1 MGPVPHMNATAAAI
15 LRFLAQPAVVARRY
29 TPRQARGDAL
39 AGLTVAVVAV
49 PQAMAYALVAGVAPI
64 YGLVTLVVQSLLGA
78 LFNANPYLSVGPI
91 NTQSLLVAA
100 TVTRLMTTVDPH
112 DTEPEALYLQLVVA
126 LTLIKGAMQVGFALL
141 RMGGLVKYVSQSVI
155 VGFTAGAG
163 VLIAAGQLHNF
174 LGVEALRA
182 EGDWPG
188 LIGVVQRLWP
198 NVSQL
203 SATSIAVGCGAL
215 GILVGARAVSRLL
228 PGALLAVV
236 AGGLAVW
243 VAGWS
248 SADLPL
254 VQPLPARGELV
265 NVLALPAF
273 SLDQLESLLP
283 GALALA
289 MLGLMEAYA
298 IGTSIA
304 ARTGQRIGPNR
315 ELASQG
321 LVNLI
326 SAFFSCM
333 PGSGSFSRSAL
344 NYHAGAKTLYS
355 GVFNAVFVL
364 LIVLMF
370 APAARF
376 VPMAALA
383 AVLFVIAWQLID
395 FRFIGRVWRTSRAD
409 AAVCFVTFAATLIT
423 PLEYA
428 IFIGVALNIAIYL
441 RQSSRLHV
449 NELVQSHGG
458 PFTERPVADRSG
470 RRAIVFLSLEGDLF
484 FGVADE
490 LQDALNR
497 AASSGVRVVIL
508 RLKRTHSVDATVLSV
523 LERFAQVMHERQG
536 HVLLCGVRP
545 GLSDAMRRFGLV
557 SQIGEENLF
566 EVRYGVF
573 ASAKAAVRRAR
584 VLVGHSIDA
593 DALMAD
599 EQRAE
604 EDGAWSYQ
612 I

>member
-1 MGPVPHMNATAAAI
+1 MGPVPLMNATAAAI
-15 LRFLAQPAVVARRY
+15 LNFLVQPLDVARRY
-29 TPRQARGDAL
+29 TPRKARADAL

-64 YGLVTLVVQSLLGA
+64 YGLITLVVQSLLGA

-100 TVTRLMTTVDPH
+100 TVTRLVTTTDPGGA
-112 DTEPEALYLQLVVA
+112 EPEALYLQLVVA

-141 RMGGLVKYVSQSVI
+141 RLGGLVKYVSQSVI

-174 LGVEALRA
+174 IGVEARRA
-182 EGDWPG
+182 DGDWPG
-188 LIGVVQRLWP
+188 LIGIAQRLWP
-198 NVSQL
+198 NAAEF
-203 SATSIAVGCGAL
+203 SAISLAVGCGAL
-215 GILVGARAVSRLL
+215 LIVIGSRAVSRLL

-243 VAGWS
+243 AGGWS
-248 SADLPL
+248 SADLSL
-254 VQPLPARGELV
+254 IQPLPQRSELV
-265 NVLALPAF
+265 HLLSLPAF
-273 SLDQLESLLP
+273 SLGQLESLLP

-298 IGTSIA
+298 IGASIA
-304 ARTGQRIGPNR
+304 ARTGQHIGPNR

-321 LVNLI
+321 LVNLV

-355 GVFNAVFVL
+355 GVFNAAFVL
-364 LIVLMF
+364 LIVLLF
-370 APAARF
+370 APAARY

-383 AVLFVIAWQLID
+383 AVLFVIAYQLID
-395 FRFIGRVWRTSRAD
+395 FRFIGRAWRTSRAD
-409 AAVCFVTFAATLIT
+409 AAVCFVTFAATLAT

-441 RQSSRLHV
+441 RNSSRLHV

-458 PFTERPVADRSG
+458 PFTERPVTDRKG

-490 LQDALNR
+490 LRDALGR

-523 LERFAQVMHERQG
+523 LERFTQVMRERQG

-545 GLSDAMRRFGLV
+545 GLSDTMRRFGLTTR
-557 SQIGEENLF
+557 IGEENLF
-566 EVRYGVF
+566 EVRDGVF
-573 ASAKAAVRRAR
+573 ASAKAAVRRAHE
-584 VLVGHSIDA
+584 LVGETIDP
-593 DALMAD
+593 DAAKP
-599 EQRAE
+599 RS
-604 EDGAWSYQ
+604 GAWSYQ